1 MKFTIPTLIACATPL
16 AATSYSFGSFPY
28 KAFRI
33 ASTPSCTSLGGWPQR
48 QPLDLL
54 SPSAMMDMRRRQNA
68 LFREASN
75 SLQNA
80 FQNYSPGYQVIDND
94 EKFQVSLEVPGVK
107 PEDLS
112 IKVEEDGKFL
122 TISGSREKSET
133 GYSYSSKFSQSFY
146 LDPSI
151 ETDKI
156 SANLQNGI
164 LLVAAPKDLKKIEDA
179 VKTIPITVGKDEQ
192 VAVTNAADNAHLDDN
207 KETPHNIDTE
217 LEITAEEPV

>member
-1 MKFTIPTLIACATPL
+1 
-16 AATSYSFGSFPY
+16 
-28 KAFRI
+28 
-33 ASTPSCTSLGGWPQR
+33 
-48 QPLDLL
+48 
-54 SPSAMMDMRRRQNA
+54 MMDMRRRQNA

>member
-33 ASTPSCTSLGGWPQR
+33 ASTPSCTSLGEWPQR
-48 QPLDLL
+48 QTLDLL

-107 PEDLS
+107 PEDLN

-164 LLVAAPKDLKKIEDA
+164 LLVAASKHLKKIEDA
-179 VKTIPITVGKDEQ
+179 VK
-192 VAVTNAADNAHLDDN
+192 NAANNAHLDDK
-207 KETPHNIDTE
+207 KETPHNTDTE